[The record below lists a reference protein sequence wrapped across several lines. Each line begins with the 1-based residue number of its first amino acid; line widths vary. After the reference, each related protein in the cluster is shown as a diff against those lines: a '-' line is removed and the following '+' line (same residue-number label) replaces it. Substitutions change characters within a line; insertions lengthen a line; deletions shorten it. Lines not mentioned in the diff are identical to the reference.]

1 MLRIFLTISAAL
13 SVAVLGVLLWGLF
26 SEKENPPVA
35 SGAALVAVQ
44 VPALE
49 GDALTGEAIYRDNCA
64 SCHGENA
71 GGRDGIAPPLVHK
84 IYEPGHHADGAFL
97 LATTR
102 GVRAHHWPFGDMPP
116 VDGVSQAEVEKIV
129 VYVRALQRANGIN

>member
-1 MLRIFLTISAAL
+1 MGRVFLIVSAVLSAAVL
-13 SVAVLGVLLWGLF
+13 SVLFWGLVA
-26 SEKENPPVA
+26 EKEQSPGA
-35 SGAALVAVQ
+35 SGAALVEVQ

-49 GDALTGEAIYRDNCA
+49 GEALAGETLFRENCA

-71 GGRDGIAPPLVHK
+71 GGREGIGPPLVHK

-97 LATTR
+97 LATAR

-116 VDGVSQAEVEKIV
+116 VEGVSQADVEKIV
-129 VYVRALQRANGIN
+129 VYVRTLQRANGID

>member
-1 MLRIFLTISAAL
+1 MGRVFLIVSAVLSAAVL
-13 SVAVLGVLLWGLF
+13 AVLFWGLVA
-26 SEKENPPVA
+26 EKEQSPGG
-35 SGAALVAVQ
+35 SGAALVEVQ

-49 GDALTGEAIYRDNCA
+49 GEALAGETLFRENCA

-71 GGRDGIAPPLVHK
+71 GGREGIGPPLVHK

-97 LATTR
+97 LATAR

-116 VDGVSQAEVEKIV
+116 VEGVSQADVEKIV
-129 VYVRALQRANGIN
+129 VYVRTLQRANGID